1 MRESG
6 ERTWEK
12 AQTLCAVYSATGQDT
27 EWDGLA
33 AWGFILLGGT
43 GWRIFHQNNC
53 AAAPTT
59 LGGNPEVPS
68 EDRLL
73 CFLQ

>member
-6 ERTWEK
+6 ERAWEK

-33 AWGFILLGGT
+33 AWGFSLLGGT
-43 GWRIFHQNNC
+43 G
-53 AAAPTT
+53 
-59 LGGNPEVPS
+59 
-68 EDRLL
+68 
-73 CFLQ
+73 